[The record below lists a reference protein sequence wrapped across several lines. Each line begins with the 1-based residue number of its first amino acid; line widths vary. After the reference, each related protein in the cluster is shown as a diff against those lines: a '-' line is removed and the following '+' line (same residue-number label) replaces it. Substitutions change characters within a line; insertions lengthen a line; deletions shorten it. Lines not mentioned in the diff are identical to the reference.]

1 MRTQS
6 LLKWVAGSGL
16 SAAIAIGI
24 LFAAPP
30 AQAAR
35 MAVPG
40 TINYVEGDVILNGN
54 RIGTHQNGDV
64 ALQNGQVLDTA
75 QGKAEVLLSPGSYLR
90 VGSNSEVRMIAA
102 ELSDPRVEV
111 VRGEAMVEV
120 DYKPKL
126 AGLDVMERGA
136 DTSILKAG
144 LYGFDARDG
153 RVAVIDGKVKVIQD
167 DQSKEFGKGK
177 EVMLNG
183 APLKTVSFDRKAE
196 DNLYRWSDIRSSYL
210 AEASA
215 ESAQTV
221 YVDGGWDVG
230 FGPGWL
236 WNPWFSTWAW
246 LPVDGYYFS
255 PFGYPFYSP
264 RYVAFAPRFYPG
276 AGRGFAGRGFA
287 GRTPVARGFIGRGL
301 SGMRSPGIAAGAHFH
316 GMGGRR

>member
-1 MRTQS
+1 MRTQPF
-6 LLKWVAGSGL
+6 LKWAAGPGL

-24 LFAAPP
+24 LLVALP

-54 RIGTHQNGDV
+54 HIGAHQNGDV
-64 ALQNGQVLDTA
+64 ALRNGQVLDTA
-75 QGKAEVLLSPGSYLR
+75 QGKAEVLLSPGAYLR
-90 VGSNSEVRMIAA
+90 VGSNSEIRMIAA

-111 VRGEAMVEV
+111 VRGEAIVEV

-136 DTSILKAG
+136 DTGILKAG
-144 LYGFDARDG
+144 LYSFDAQEG

-183 APLKTVSFDRKAE
+183 EPLKTVSFNRKAE

-215 ESAQTV
+215 ESARTV
-221 YVDGGWDVG
+221 YVDGGWGVG
-230 FGPGWL
+230 FGPGWF

-264 RYVAFAPRFYPG
+264 RYVAFAPRFYAG
-276 AGRGFAGRGFA
+276 AGRGFVGRG
-287 GRTPVARGFIGRGL
+287 PVGRGFIGRGV
-301 SGMRSPGIAAGAHFH
+301 SGVRAPGIAAGAHFH
-316 GMGGRR
+316 GMGRRR